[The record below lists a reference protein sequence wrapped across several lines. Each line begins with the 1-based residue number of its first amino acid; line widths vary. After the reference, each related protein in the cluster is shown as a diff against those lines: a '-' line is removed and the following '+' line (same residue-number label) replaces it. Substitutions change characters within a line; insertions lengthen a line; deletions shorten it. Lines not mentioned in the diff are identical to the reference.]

1 MIYFLAFLKFL
12 IGITQ
17 FFKKGILMAYRFK
30 ILFDDKTHF
39 FKFDF

>member
-1 MIYFLAFLKFL
+1 MIYFFGFPKIL

-30 ILFDDKTHF
+30 ILL
-39 FKFDF
+39 